1 MTSFFV
7 DTSYLIALENSV
19 DQYHRTAS
27 RHWSELAKSSSHSF
41 VTSSYVFV
49 EVVTLLNNRR
59 LHSKAVELGKNLLTS
74 RLFNLVHVDE
84 ELFDEACAL
93 FQKHKDKKYSLT
105 DCVSFQLMKRLAI
118 TEALTFDKHFVQ
130 AGFVK
135 LP

>member
-19 DQYHRTAS
+19 DQYDRTAS

-84 ELFDEACAL
+84 ELFDEAWAL

>member
-84 ELFDEACAL
+84 ELFDEAWAL

>member
-27 RHWSELAKSSSHSF
+27 RHWSELAKLSSHSF

-84 ELFDEACAL
+84 ELFDEAWAL

>member
-84 ELFDEACAL
+84 ELFDEAWAL

-118 TEALTFDKHFVQ
+118 IEALTFDKHFVQ

>member
-7 DTSYLIALENSV
+7 DTSDLIALENSV

-84 ELFDEACAL
+84 ELFDEAWAL

>member
-27 RHWSELAKSSSHSF
+27 RHWSALAKSSSHSF

-84 ELFDEACAL
+84 ELFDEAWAL

>member
-1 MTSFFV
+1 
-7 DTSYLIALENSV
+7 
-19 DQYHRTAS
+19 
-27 RHWSELAKSSSHSF
+27 
-41 VTSSYVFV
+41 VFV

-74 RLFNLVHVDE
+74 RLFDLVHVDE
-84 ELFDEACAL
+84 ELFDEAWAL

-105 DCVSFQLMKRLAI
+105 DCVSFVLMKQLDI
-118 TEALTFDKHFVQ
+118 TQALTFDKHFVQ

>member
-19 DQYHRTAS
+19 DQYHGTAS

-84 ELFDEACAL
+84 ELFDEAWAL

>member
-41 VTSSYVFV
+41 VKSSYVFV

-84 ELFDEACAL
+84 ELFDEAWAL

>member
-59 LHSKAVELGKNLLTS
+59 LHAKAVELGKNLLTS

-84 ELFDEACAL
+84 ELFDEAWAL